1 MYTLQKKESEA
12 INMLRVI
19 FTVMVVYI
27 HSHVGAEKI
36 LDQSQWV
43 YGLEYAISESICRC
57 AVPGFFL
64 ISSILLYRRPFF
76 WKNNLKKKIRG
87 ILIPYIIMN
96 TFWIL
101 FFLIAK
107 RITVFSA
114 FFNTSASDIYN
125 WGIREWLN
133 AYLGFDGLP
142 VLGQTWFLRDL
153 FVVNVL
159 AVLLKKII
167 DKIPKLWI
175 VILSLLWIFNFEIP
189 VFCISIRAVYF
200 FSLGYYIVKYNIH
213 VKEVKRIPS
222 YILSI
227 AYLILVIADTY
238 THIYVQ
244 KTYFINLVGDIA
256 HQAMILLGLLLLTQL
271 AIRARN
277 ITNNFAYK
285 EILKY
290 NFCIY
295 LFHEMTL
302 TIFRKAILKIAG
314 ATTIV
319 QVGCYFFLPIVII
332 IGCIVFSYLL
342 EIRCPQIF
350 EIVTGSRANSMKI
363 IKQDKK

>member
-1 MYTLQKKESEA
+1 
-12 INMLRVI
+12 
-19 FTVMVVYI
+19 MVF
-27 HSHVGAEKI
+27 E
-36 LDQSQWV
+36 
-43 YGLEYAISESICRC
+43 GL
-57 AVPGFFL
+57 V
-64 ISSILLYRRPFF
+64 
-76 WKNNLKKKIRG
+76 
-87 ILIPYIIMN
+87 
-96 TFWIL
+96 
-101 FFLIAK
+101 
-107 RITVFSA
+107 
-114 FFNTSASDIYN
+114 
-125 WGIREWLN
+125 
-133 AYLGFDGLP
+133 
-142 VLGQTWFLRDL
+142 
-153 FVVNVL
+153 VVNVL

-363 IKQDKK
+363 IKQE